1 MKKNNIELMDTK
13 TYKAVQLFKQ
23 GNIKESLRLFSR
35 FRYNITKEENRL
47 LTIAYECLTG
57 KESFYIS
64 IGIIP
69 NDTIDEAKKIIR
81 NKFIQN

>member
-1 MKKNNIELMDTK
+1 METKKE
-13 TYKAVQLFKQ
+13 KAVQLYNQ
-23 GNIKESLRLFSR
+23 GKIKEALRIFSK
-35 FRYNITKEENRL
+35 FRYDITKEENRL

-57 KESFYIS
+57 KDSFYIS